1 MFIAIGLTFTLVY
14 IVKGLNLPPY
24 FTVFFLLC

>member
-24 FTVFFLLC
+24 FTFFLLC